1 MKKYAVTLTGHYE
14 KTISV
19 YADTPEQAA
28 EKVKIILFDTDLISF
43 SEEDFV
49 CGEAKIEDAD
59 KEDGKE
65 KDMPDEDED
74 ECMNHEDCSGCPYLC
89 PVCGE
94 CLCEYED

>member
-19 YADTPEQAA
+19 YADTTEQAA
-28 EKVKIILFDTDLISF
+28 EKVKIKNKETIQFRMNEP
-43 SEEDFV
+43 EESI
-49 CGEAKIEDAD
+49 EAKIEDVD

-65 KDMPDEDED
+65 KDTPDEEEA

-89 PVCGE
+89 PACGE

>member
-49 CGEAKIEDAD
+49 CGEAKIRTQIRKMER
-59 KEDGKE
+59 KKI
-65 KDMPDEDED
+65 
-74 ECMNHEDCSGCPYLC
+74 CPMKMRTS
-89 PVCGE
+89 V
-94 CLCEYED
+94 

>member
-1 MKKYAVTLTGHYE
+1 MKARNYPMKKYAVTLTGHYE

-65 KDMPDEDED
+65 KIRPMKRRT
-74 ECMNHEDCSGCPYLC
+74 S
-89 PVCGE
+89 V
-94 CLCEYED
+94 

>member
-1 MKKYAVTLTGHYE
+1 MSDEYYQKDTKTTSNLRMKARNYPMKKYAVTLTGHYE

-49 CGEAKIEDAD
+49 CVSLPCVWR
-59 KEDGKE
+59 
-65 KDMPDEDED
+65 M
-74 ECMNHEDCSGCPYLC
+74 S
-89 PVCGE
+89 V
-94 CLCEYED
+94 

>member
-59 KEDGKE
+59 KE
-65 KDMPDEDED
+65 

-89 PVCGE
+89 PACGE

>member
-43 SEEDFV
+43 PR
-49 CGEAKIEDAD
+49 KILSA
-59 KEDGKE
+59 E
-65 KDMPDEDED
+65 KPRLRTQIRKMERKKI
-74 ECMNHEDCSGCPYLC
+74 CPMKMRTS
-89 PVCGE
+89 V
-94 CLCEYED
+94 

>member
-19 YADTPEQAA
+19 YADTTEQAA

-49 CGEAKIEDAD
+49 CG
-59 KEDGKE
+59 
-65 KDMPDEDED
+65 DED

-89 PVCGE
+89 PACGE